1 MVQRYDDYGDIAVD
15 PVTGLYRLGANG
27 PSLSTAIAAA
37 GATKRRIALL
47 HIDVDMFRSINTNM
61 GEQIGDQALAAIAQ
75 RLRKAMP
82 RDGWLW
88 RLGSDEFVM
97 GIGYRPGELDG
108 AALAELLRDAF
119 ETPLSI
125 PPYTLPMT
133 LSIGVQKRTP
143 TTV

>member
-61 GEQIGDQALAAIAQ
+61 GEQIGDQALAAIDH

-82 RDGWLW
+82 LHGRQFP
-88 RLGSDEFVM
+88 LGCEVFV
-97 GIGYRPGELDG
+97 R
-108 AALAELLRDAF
+108 
-119 ETPLSI
+119 
-125 PPYTLPMT
+125 
-133 LSIGVQKRTP
+133 
-143 TTV
+143 